1 MQPAFLS
8 LTRAEKPLNTKK
20 NDNGP
25 SLVTQPDYRSPLNRD
40 LWIDHLYFQHSENIE
55 IYMQCPLGTLDP
67 SALLLTKFFSRPA
80 LWSPINVFGPPPIE
94 KRWYVSKVDLTPSRP
109 KTGCFDFTD
118 APHPRSLRTAANQ
131 GFHKLSISFLREVF
145 LQYSK

>member
-94 KRWYVSKVDLTPSRP
+94 KGGMCRKLI
-109 KTGCFDFTD
+109 
-118 APHPRSLRTAANQ
+118 SLHQDQKQDVLISLMPPILEASELQPIRA
-131 GFHKLSISFLREVF
+131 SINSQFLF
-145 LQYSK
+145 

>member
-67 SALLLTKFFSRPA
+67 SALLLTKFFSLPA

-94 KRWYVSKVDLTPSRP
+94 KDGMCRKLISL
-109 KTGCFDFTD
+109 
-118 APHPRSLRTAANQ
+118 HPDQKQDVLISLMPPILEASELQPIRA
-131 GFHKLSISFLREVF
+131 SINSQLLF
-145 LQYSK
+145 

>member
-55 IYMQCPLGTLDP
+55 IYMQCPLGTSDP

-94 KRWYVSKVDLTPSRP
+94 KGGMCRKLIS
-109 KTGCFDFTD
+109 
-118 APHPRSLRTAANQ
+118 PHPDQKQDVLISLMPPILEASELQPIRASIY
-131 GFHKLSISFLREVF
+131 GSPDLSL
-145 LQYSK
+145 